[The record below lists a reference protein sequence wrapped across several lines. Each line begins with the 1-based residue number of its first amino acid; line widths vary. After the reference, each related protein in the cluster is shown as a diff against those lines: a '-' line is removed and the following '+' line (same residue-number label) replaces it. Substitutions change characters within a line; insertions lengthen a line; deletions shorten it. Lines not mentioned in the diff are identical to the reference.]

1 MVREGLPKELAIELC
16 FQNEQVKGSVY
27 SLYKGPVGGGRGAQL
42 EHRE

>member
-27 SLYKGPVGGGRGAQL
+27 SLYKGPVFGGNKKHTKA
-42 EHRE
+42 